1 MITESSII
9 DHYNFHSCIY
19 GDRISTFQSSKL
31 KQLLRRNGDGVISKP
46 TFNLKKKKRFDRN
59 FIYLSYIYF
68 FIKMYKESKFSIE
81 SLKLHKLKY
90 TVQIPTIKIFF
101 SYIILVADRRS

>member
-46 TFNLKKKKRFDRN
+46 TFNLKKKKDLIETLYTFL
-59 FIYLSYIYF
+59 IYIFLLKC
-68 FIKMYKESKFSIE
+68 IKNQN
-81 SLKLHKLKY
+81 SLLK
-90 TVQIPTIKIFF
+90 V
-101 SYIILVADRRS
+101 